1 MNTLPMEKAAQ
12 GCSLGFLSAVWTG
25 HPCRRCV
32 VGLCV
37 ASSGDVRRVSVQ
49 GSSGDQ
55 YCSGPEAEEGKPA
68 YGSAMSPRL

>member
-1 MNTLPMEKAAQ
+1 M
-12 GCSLGFLSAVWTG
+12 
-25 HPCRRCV
+25 
-32 VGLCV
+32 GLCV

-55 YCSGPEAEEGKPA
+55 YCSDPEAEEGKPA